1 MMDVATIERE
11 ALSLTV
17 AERAL
22 LVDRLLRTLDLEN
35 AERME
40 RWGRE
45 ADRRLQAFQR
55 GEMTATDG
63 PEAVA
68 AIRRRLG

>member
-1 MMDVATIERE
+1 MDVATIERE

-22 LVDRLLRTLDLEN
+22 LADRLLQTLDQEDP
-35 AERME
+35 ERME

-45 ADRRLQAFQR
+45 ADRRLEAYER
-55 GEMTATDG
+55 GEIAAIDG

>member
-1 MMDVATIERE
+1 MDAATIERD
-11 ALSLTV
+11 ALTLTV

-22 LVDRLLRTLDLEN
+22 LADRLLRTLDLED

-40 RWGRE
+40 LWGRE
-45 ADRRLQAFQR
+45 AERRLQAFER
-55 GEMTATDG
+55 AEITAIDG

-68 AIRRRLG
+68 TLRRRLG

>member
-1 MMDVATIERE
+1 MDAATIERA

-22 LVDRLLRTLDLEN
+22 LADRLLQTLDQEDP
-35 AERME
+35 ERME

-45 ADRRLQAFQR
+45 ADRRLEAFER
-55 GEMTATDG
+55 GEIASVDG

-68 AIRRRLG
+68 AIRSRLG

>member
-1 MMDVATIERE
+1 MDVATIERQ

-22 LVDRLLRTLDLEN
+22 LADRLLQTLDQEDP
-35 AERME
+35 ERME

-45 ADRRLQAFQR
+45 ADRRLEAYER
-55 GEMTATDG
+55 GEIAAIDG

-68 AIRRRLG
+68 AIRRRLR

>member
-1 MMDVATIERE
+1 MDVATIERE
-11 ALSLTV
+11 ALCLTG

-22 LVDRLLRTLDLEN
+22 LADRLLQTLDQEDP
-35 AERME
+35 ERME

-45 ADRRLQAFQR
+45 ADRRLEAFER
-55 GEMTATDG
+55 GELASVDG
-63 PEAVA
+63 PEGVA

>member
-1 MMDVATIERE
+1 MDIATLERE
-11 ALSLTV
+11 ALTLTL

-22 LVDRLLRTLDLEN
+22 LADRLLQTLDQEDPG
-35 AERME
+35 RME

-45 ADRRLQAFQR
+45 ADQRLEAYER
-55 GEMTATDG
+55 GKIASIDG
-63 PEAVA
+63 AEAVA

>member
-11 ALSLTV
+11 ALSLTL

-22 LVDRLLRTLDLEN
+22 LADRLLRTLDLEN
-35 AERME
+35 SQRME

-45 ADRRLQAFQR
+45 ADRRLEAFER
-55 GEMTATDG
+55 GEMRATDG

-68 AIRRRLG
+68 AIRSRLG

>member
-1 MMDVATIERE
+1 MDAAIIERE

-22 LVDRLLRTLDLEN
+22 LADRLLQTLDQEDP
-35 AERME
+35 ERME
-40 RWGRE
+40 RWGLE
-45 ADRRLQAFQR
+45 ADRRLQAFER
-55 GEMTATDG
+55 GEIASVDG

>member
-22 LVDRLLRTLDLEN
+22 LADRLLRTLDLED

-45 ADRRLQAFQR
+45 ADRRLQAFER
-55 GEMTATDG
+55 GEMTANNG

-68 AIRRRLG
+68 AIRRRIE

>member
-1 MMDVATIERE
+1 MDAATIERA
-11 ALSLTV
+11 ALTLTV

-22 LVDRLLRTLDLEN
+22 LADRLLRTLDVED

-45 ADRRLQAFQR
+45 ADRRLEAFER
-55 GEMTATDG
+55 GEIPAVDG

-68 AIRRRLG
+68 ALRRRLG

>member
-1 MMDVATIERE
+1 MDAATIERD
-11 ALSLTV
+11 ALTLTV

-22 LVDRLLRTLDLEN
+22 LADRLLRTLDLED

-45 ADRRLQAFQR
+45 AERRLQAFER
-55 GEMTATDG
+55 GEIIEDNPEDARGTA
-63 PEAVA
+63 
-68 AIRRRLG
+68 RC